1 MESNSVKDYIS
12 GVKSCLDQVSET
24 EIRAVVK
31 LIFKA
36 YKENKYIFILGNG
49 GSSSTASHFA
59 CDLNKT
65 IAVEGKPR
73 LKALSL
79 TDNVPVMT
87 AIANDISYNAVFKE
101 QLINFLSK
109 GDVVICISASGN
121 SPNVLTAAAYA
132 KTQGAVTIGLIG
144 FGGGKL
150 RELVDQ
156 AIVFSVADYG
166 QVEGAHSVLAHL
178 ISSEV
183 GMKLRKES

>member
-1 MESNSVKDYIS
+1 VESNSVKDYIS
-12 GVKSCLDQVSET
+12 GVKSCLDQVSEIK
-24 EIRAVVK
+24 IRAVVK

-36 YKENKYIFILGNG
+36 YKEGKYIFILGNG

-73 LKALSL
+73 LKVMSL
-79 TDNVPVMT
+79 TDNVPVLT

-101 QLINFLSK
+101 QLINFLSR

-121 SPNVLTAAAYA
+121 SPNVLMAADYA
-132 KTQGAVTIGLIG
+132 KTKGAVTIGLIG

-156 AIVFSVADYG
+156 AIVFSLTDYG
-166 QVEGAHSVLAHL
+166 QIEGAHSVLAHL

-183 GMKLRKES
+183 GMNLRKES